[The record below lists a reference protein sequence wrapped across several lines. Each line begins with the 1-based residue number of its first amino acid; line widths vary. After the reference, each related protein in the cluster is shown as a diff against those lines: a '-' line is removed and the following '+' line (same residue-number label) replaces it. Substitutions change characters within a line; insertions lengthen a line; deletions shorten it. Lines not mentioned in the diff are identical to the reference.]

1 MKSFYLIIFLN
12 LLLYNLV
19 DNDYSKARN
28 ISQLKINFDR
38 SLESIEQGI
47 NNQDKIIVC
56 IESKAAIKLINNN
69 QMQLK
74 KIEPYYDWNEIK
86 KVLSLNVNKYCQG

>member
-1 MKSFYLIIFLN
+1 MKIFYLIIIFNFFLYTLAEN
-12 LLLYNLV
+12 N
-19 DNDYSKARN
+19 YSKASI
-28 ISQLKINFDR
+28 ISQSKINFDR
-38 SLESIEQGI
+38 SLEKIEQGI
-47 NNQDKIIVC
+47 INQDKRIVC
-56 IESKAAIKLINNN
+56 IESKDSIELINNN

>member
-12 LLLYNLV
+12 LLLYNIV
-19 DNDYSKARN
+19 DNDYSKAGSIN
-28 ISQLKINFDR
+28 QSKIKFDR
-38 SLESIEQGI
+38 SLERIEQGI
-47 NNQDKIIVC
+47 NNQDKIMIC
-56 IESKAAIKLINNN
+56 IESKASIKLINNN
-69 QMQLK
+69 QIQLK

>member
-1 MKSFYLIIFLN
+1 MKIFYLIIIFNFFLYTLAEN
-12 LLLYNLV
+12 N
-19 DNDYSKARN
+19 YSKASIIN
-28 ISQLKINFDR
+28 QSKINFDR
-38 SLESIEQGI
+38 SLEKIEQGI
-47 NNQDKIIVC
+47 INQDKRIVC
-56 IESKAAIKLINNN
+56 IESKDSIELINNN